1 MKVAPKFGWDDD
13 FVIYYHGI
21 LFGIFLELEWRNE
34 IEELLT
40 ILIIVIIGIWKMEIG
55 LQGRCGIGNIM
66 IGWDGMG
73 LGGIFGTIM
82 DDYDL
87 GLDID
92 SDGL

>member
-1 MKVAPKFGWDDD
+1 
-13 FVIYYHGI
+13 
-21 LFGIFLELEWRNE
+21 
-34 IEELLT
+34 
-40 ILIIVIIGIWKMEIG
+40 
-55 LQGRCGIGNIM
+55 M